1 MIMGGGGGFLG
12 LGSKPK
18 PDTSAY
24 DRQLAEQRAATE
36 KAEKEA
42 AELKANQ
49 NAAEERRKAGRGS
62 LLASG
67 PTGDESTANVKRK
80 TLLGG

>member
-1 MIMGGGGGFLG
+1 MGGGGGFLG
-12 LGSKPK
+12 LGGSKK

-24 DRQLAEQRAATE
+24 ERQLAEQRAATE

-42 AELKANQ
+42 AELKASQ

-62 LLASG
+62 LLAH
-67 PTGDESTANVKRK
+67 ESTPS
-80 TLLGG
+80 LHGLSCQQPGSS

>member
-1 MIMGGGGGFLG
+1 MGGGGGFLG
-12 LGSKPK
+12 FGSKK

-24 DRQLAEQRAATE
+24 EQQLAEQRAATE
-36 KAEKEA
+36 KAEREA
-42 AELKANQ
+42 AELKASQ

-62 LLASG
+62 LLA
-67 PTGDESTANVKRK
+67 TGTQGDKTTMAVKRK

>member
-1 MIMGGGGGFLG
+1 MGGGGGFLG

-18 PDTSAY
+18 QPDTSAY
-24 DRQLAEQRAATE
+24 ERQLAEQRAATE

-42 AELKANQ
+42 ADLKKSQDDA
-49 NAAEERRKAGRGS
+49 ERRRAAGRGS
-62 LLASG
+62 LVATG
-67 PTGDESTANVKRK
+67 PTGDEMTTSVKRK